1 MGDDYCAVCAENL
14 EWTAYAQC
22 GHTDTCSKCV
32 ARLRVVLSDTRCVIC
47 QQSDSAV
54 VVTRYAGEYTNK
66 LPASEFPTLKVRSA
80 WRPGMYLPAAGSCCH
95 ESQALYASAGRRGAR
110 RTEPVAV

>member
-22 GHTDTCSKCV
+22 GHTETCSKCV
-32 ARLRVVLSDTRCVIC
+32 ARLRFVLNDTRCVVC

-66 LPASEFPTLKVRSA
+66 LPASDFATLKVKCLA
-80 WRPGMYLPAAGSCCH
+80 CGQGAAAGRLHVVTFPELTRCTL
-95 ESQALYASAGRRGAR
+95 Q
-110 RTEPVAV
+110 